1 MPAHIWM
8 TLVDEGA
15 ASCGLGARDVLRLE
29 AGLLLHGN
37 DMSVDTNPYEAG
49 VGRFVRPDRR
59 GYVAREALLRA
70 RDEGVERSL
79 VGFVMTGRGIARH
92 GYNIMSEGREIGE
105 VTSGSPS
112 PLLDRNIG
120 LGYVPADYSAEETM
134 TLDALKYSEEHEWVR
149 LESDGIAVIGIT
161 DFAAESLGDVVFVE
175 LPEVGA
181 ELVQFEKMGEIESVK
196 AVSDLYSPVSGT
208 IAERNDS
215 VIDSPELVND
225 SPFDSG
231 WMLRVNLSDSAQL
244 DNLMFRSEYQ
254 TMLEAQP

>member
-1 MPAHIWM
+1 
-8 TLVDEGA
+8 
-15 ASCGLGARDVLRLE
+15 
-29 AGLLLHGN
+29 
-37 DMSVDTNPYEAG
+37 
-49 VGRFVRPDRR
+49 
-59 GYVAREALLRA
+59 
-70 RDEGVERSL
+70 
-79 VGFVMTGRGIARH
+79 
-92 GYNIMSEGREIGE
+92 
-105 VTSGSPS
+105 
-112 PLLDRNIG
+112 
-120 LGYVPADYSAEETM
+120 M
-134 TLDALKYSEEHEWVR
+134 TLDAFKYSEEHEWVR
-149 LESDGIAVIGIT
+149 LESDGTAVVGIT

-244 DNLMFRSEYQ
+244 DNLMSHSEYQ
-254 TMLEAQP
+254 TMLEGQA